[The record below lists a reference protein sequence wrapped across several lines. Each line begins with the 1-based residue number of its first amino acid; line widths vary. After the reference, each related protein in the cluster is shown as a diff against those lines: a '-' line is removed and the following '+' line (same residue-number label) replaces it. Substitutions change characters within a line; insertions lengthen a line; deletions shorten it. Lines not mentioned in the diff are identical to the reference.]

1 MVDERMR
8 QTHNG
13 ERVVDEG
20 MGQTH
25 NRQSRGRGWRM
36 GGRHR
41 VGSGTMTCSKSTGA
55 GRRERARVRRAGGVV
70 RGRDASKQST
80 GMAVRPGWMN
90 GWWMKGQGK
99 HTTGRTEGGVGE
111 WVRGTEYGVTHEARV
126 QQDQQHNEPTTSEQ
140 AVGQK
145 RAWGPERGQQRKGGR
160 MQKERGEDAFVEGQ
174 RAQRGTNDKGSA
186 EDARQ
191 DTGKPSQRSRV
202 AQNRTRR
209 TV

>member
-25 NRQSRGRGWRM
+25 NRQNRGRGWRM

-41 VGSGTMTCSKSTGA
+41 VGSGTMTCSKATGA

-99 HTTGRTEGGVGE
+99 HTTGRTEGGDGE
-111 WVRGTEYGVTHEARV
+111 WVRGTAYGVHTKRGYTRVNNTTSRRQANKQWVKACVRNTERAADKRRSDGAGGRGGCMRGGAGRSEARTAGV
-126 QQDQQHNEPTTSEQ
+126 C
-140 AVGQK
+140 
-145 RAWGPERGQQRKGGR
+145 
-160 MQKERGEDAFVEGQ
+160 
-174 RAQRGTNDKGSA
+174 
-186 EDARQ
+186 
-191 DTGKPSQRSRV
+191 
-202 AQNRTRR
+202 
-209 TV
+209 